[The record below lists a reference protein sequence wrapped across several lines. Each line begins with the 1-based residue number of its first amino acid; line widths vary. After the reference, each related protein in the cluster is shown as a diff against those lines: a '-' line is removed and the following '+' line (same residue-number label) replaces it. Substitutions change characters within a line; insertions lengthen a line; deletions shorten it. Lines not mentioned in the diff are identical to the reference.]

1 MARMGVVRRWVAHL
15 CCWDGVGH
23 KHPPHREGQR
33 AWSSRRNLQKTG
45 WGRETAKEV
54 GIKGTDSRRADQEK
68 LWLRR
73 ILLTIRSRPGS
84 NYKTL
89 YWEYRF
95 FSTWEKS
102 RNGSARQQGWQ
113 TGPVLFV
120 IGCRRC
126 HVAILKVYL
135 LLAFFFFQVSLK
147 HYLGGLNLPASSL
160 L

>member
-95 FSTWEKS
+95 F
-102 RNGSARQQGWQ
+102 
-113 TGPVLFV
+113 F
-120 IGCRRC
+120 
-126 HVAILKVYL
+126 
-135 LLAFFFFQVSLK
+135 
-147 HYLGGLNLPASSL
+147 NLRKKQKWIS
-160 L
+160 